1 MKFKLLTNKNVLAIL
16 TASALINAP
25 NAANIKPNMVAYYQ
39 DGYYNIH
46 ENNLYTLSISRKQ
59 LEALIN
65 LEYENLIEIK
75 IGDEIINIDK
85 KELLELK
92 EMAERSKTEERELS
106 ALIISIG
113 GIAGT
118 TIYIK
123 DKIKEKIKEK

>member
-25 NAANIKPNMVAYYQ
+25 NAANIKPNMTAYYQ

-118 TIYIK
+118 TIYLK